1 MGSSLASSLLDGEL
15 DEEDSLADEEEGSSL
30 EEGITLDSLEL
41 GGSVLEDSVLA
52 GGFDPQEANK
62 ANAVKQSIFLF
73 FIVIILD

>member
-1 MGSSLASSLLDGEL
+1 MMEELLADEEEL

-30 EEGITLDSLEL
+30 EEGVTLESLEL
-41 GGSVLEDSVLA
+41 GGSALEGSVLA

-62 ANAVKQSIFLF
+62 ASAAKQSIDLF